1 MPFPASTALLREAA
15 VKMQPHP
22 DQDPFIF
29 LKPKGTQ
36 AHLASKTTTRNSNCR
51 GHAVM
56 KLEVHWKS
64 SPLLTGNRLHCF
76 LVL

>member
-15 VKMQPHP
+15 AKMQPHP
-22 DQDPFIF
+22 YQDPFIF
-29 LKPKGTQ
+29 PKPKRTQ
-36 AHLASKTTTRNSNCR
+36 AHLTSKTTTRNSNCR

-64 SPLLTGNRLHCF
+64 SPLLTGKRLHCF